1 MHEFSIYLDCGMRG
15 GAMYIP
21 EFWAGVIVTIVVE
34 FAAIMFFGIFSNK
47 KKGDE
52 EK

>member
-1 MHEFSIYLDCGMRG
+1 
-15 GAMYIP
+15 MYIP

-34 FAAIMFFGIFSNK
+34 FAVIMFHGIFSSK

-52 EK
+52 EQ